1 MGEHKLPRRPKE
13 PGDHDIKTMIL
24 GKYTIEMFPEG
35 YILLNK
41 ELATGY
47 HPQLERNLNNYP
59 VDEVDIRLATIATY
73 CGVVMDGAYTLESRS
88 ELCAILAGRLEMLR
102 DLAAKHTV
110 QTIRPVE
117 EKETDWSHYL
127 NKKPEEKTDGT

>member
-1 MGEHKLPRRPKE
+1 MDKYKLNV
-13 PGDHDIKTMIL
+13 PGDHDIKSFAL

-47 HPQLERNLNNYP
+47 HPKLEYNLSNYP
-59 VDEVDIRLATIATY
+59 VDEIDIRLATVATY
-73 CGVVMDGAYTLESRS
+73 CGIVMDGAYTLESRS

-102 DLAAKHTV
+102 DLAAKHTMEIILPLV
-110 QTIRPVE
+110 LD
-117 EKETDWSHYL
+117 KS
-127 NKKPEEKTDGT
+127 NS